1 MAARAGGDGAGVA
14 APGPNRPALVIGFA
28 AETTDLEANARAKLS
43 RKGCDWIVGNDV
55 SDEVFGSDGNAV
67 LLVTAKGAEAWPR
80 QSKTAVAAALADR
93 IADHFKSAQ

>member
-1 MAARAGGDGAGVA
+1 
-14 APGPNRPALVIGFA
+14 
-28 AETTDLEANARAKLS
+28 LS

-67 LLVTAKGAEAWPR
+67 LLVTAQGAEAWPR
-80 QSKTAVAAALADR
+80 QSKTAVAQALADR